1 LSKCS
6 FAAMKAQYLG
16 YKVGRNGLEVDE
28 SKIEAVLKAVQ
39 PPAKTGLSRFRD
51 MTGNYRRFID

>member
-1 LSKCS
+1 
-6 FAAMKAQYLG
+6 MKAQYLG